1 LEKNTKTTERFIS
14 EISPELLQKK
24 VQKASFNPLAWI
36 PIIIAGGLVL
46 IANLLFLRA
55 DVFQFSFTSLIVQV
69 GLFILSAL
77 FIILAWRSLNRN
89 REISRQRIVTLQK
102 EKELSEYK
110 INFINEASKSIDKN
124 IDKLKAISNEL
135 SNQEEAKSFIRGV
148 GMLSSVQK
156 SFELLKK
163 FSAFSPTGA
172 IDEDDVNSV
181 LNKILERQSDIM
193 ARKNIK
199 IKINVAKEL
208 NMRLDKSALILLL
221 GSTINNAV
229 KFSKNNSTIF
239 VTIENK
245 FGGTKISVK
254 DQGIGIPKDKIDQ
267 LMMPFT
273 RASDAMQ
280 YDYEGLGIGLYL
292 DRIIIEQVGGSIKIG
307 SELGKGTTIE
317 FNVPRAV
324 NKHESEITSSVKPKQ
339 SPATT

>member
-1 LEKNTKTTERFIS
+1 MHQLLEKNTKTTERFIS

-77 FIILAWRSLNRN
+77 FIILAWRSLNKN

-254 DQGIGIPKDKIDQ
+254 DQGIGISPEK
-267 LMMPFT
+267 LPSLLRPFT
-273 RASDAMQ
+273 RGTDSMQ
-280 YDYEGLGIGLYL
+280 YNYEGIGLDLYSDKVIVDKL
-292 DRIIIEQVGGSIKIG
+292 GGKISIT
-307 SELGKGTTIE
+307 SQLNKGTTV
-317 FNVPRAV
+317 NVSIPINRSKAQGSSATVLNAV
-324 NKHESEITSSVKPKQ
+324 S
-339 SPATT
+339 